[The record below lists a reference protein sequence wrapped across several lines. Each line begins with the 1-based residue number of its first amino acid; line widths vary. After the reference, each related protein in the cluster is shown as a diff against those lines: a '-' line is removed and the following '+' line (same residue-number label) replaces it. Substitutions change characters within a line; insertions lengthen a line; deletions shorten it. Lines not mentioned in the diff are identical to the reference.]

1 MDEWMGGRTDGQI
14 YRLFVTIIKD
24 GIINIP
30 QLRALY
36 IFWLLKEFFSLV

>member
-14 YRLFVTIIKD
+14 DRLFVTISKD

-36 IFWLLKEFFSLV
+36 IFWLLKDFFSLV